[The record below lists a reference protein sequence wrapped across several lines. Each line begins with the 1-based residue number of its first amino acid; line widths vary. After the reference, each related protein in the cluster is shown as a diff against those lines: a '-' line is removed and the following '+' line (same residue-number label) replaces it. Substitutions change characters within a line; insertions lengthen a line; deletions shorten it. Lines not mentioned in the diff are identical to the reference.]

1 MPRGAQDLLADRA
14 GVDVDVALNRLTD
27 AAASRLLDPDQVLN
41 GAVGTGR
48 VIPDDIVSV
57 ADLDLGL
64 TEEQMIRLG
73 REELASWLEMGSR
86 FEAALN
92 AGLSILILQTDDLT
106 ASQVRFLLH
115 EIGEETRH
123 QRAFIRVIEQLQPQ
137 ARNPLRKAW
146 LKPVERLLLS
156 QLVGLPALIHVLVMA
171 GEEVPDVFQKHTA
184 EHPDTDPFVAAV
196 NRYHRQ
202 EEARH
207 LSYVRTVFPQIWANT
222 SALDRAL
229 VRHVVPLLLRDIGR
243 ILVHPGVYATVGLP
257 TWKTW
262 RAADRTRSRRRL
274 LIEAY
279 RPILKMLIQAGVFE
293 DKIPGRWQKLCGV
306 RADGTPRNDTTGE

>member
-1 MPRGAQDLLADRA
+1 MSRGAQDLEAHRA
-14 GVDVDVALNRLTD
+14 DVDVALNRLAD
-27 AAASRLLDPDQVLN
+27 AAGSRLLDPDQILT
-41 GAVGTGR
+41 GAIGPGR

-137 ARNPLRKAW
+137 ARNPLRPAW

-207 LSYVRTVFPQIWANT
+207 LSYVRTVFPQVWASA

-229 VRHVVPLLLRDIGR
+229 VCHVVPLLLGQIGR
-243 ILVHPGVYATVGLP
+243 VLVHPGVYATVGLP
-257 TWKTW
+257 TWRTW
-262 RAADRTRSRRRL
+262 RAANRAPSRQRL
-274 LIEAY
+274 LIQAY
-279 RPILKMLIQAGVFE
+279 RPILKMLVQAGVF
-293 DKIPGRWQKLCGV
+293 DDGIPAGWRRLCDV
-306 RADGTPRNDTTGE
+306 RADGSPQAPRT